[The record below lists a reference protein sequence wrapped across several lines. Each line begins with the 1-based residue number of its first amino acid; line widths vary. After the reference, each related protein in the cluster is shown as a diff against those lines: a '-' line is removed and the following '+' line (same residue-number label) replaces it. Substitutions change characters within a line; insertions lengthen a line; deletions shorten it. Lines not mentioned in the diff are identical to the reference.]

1 MADKSTDLPNEE
13 KEEDASELNF
23 PEEFEKAET
32 LMISEVNMLLQGR
45 KQQQDSKEDQEDQ
58 ELSEVFMKTLAAT
71 ERFSKF
77 KNKETIQVVRSMLQQ
92 KKLHKF
98 ELAALANLCPETAEE
113 AKSLIPSLEGRFQD
127 DELTAILEDMHTQRS
142 FQY

>member
-45 KQQQDSKEDQEDQ
+45 KQQQDSKEDQ
-58 ELSEVFMKTLAAT
+58 
-71 ERFSKF
+71 
-77 KNKETIQVVRSMLQQ
+77 
-92 KKLHKF
+92 
-98 ELAALANLCPETAEE
+98 
-113 AKSLIPSLEGRFQD
+113 
-127 DELTAILEDMHTQRS
+127 
-142 FQY
+142 